1 MQRRKQKEKVAG
13 PSKEAAKTEVP
24 AALKKQLKLDDLPTE
39 EELQVKE
46 TTLQIMIVFLVIV
59 ILYVVAFCLRLF
71 SVIRY
76 ESIIHEFDPHFNF
89 RGTKTL
95 VYDGVEAFYNWF
107 DTLVWYPLG
116 RWVGHTV
123 YPGLMLTS
131 GAIYHTLHFF
141 NFPID
146 IRNVCVFL
154 APLFAGNTA
163 LVTFLM
169 ARECW
174 DTGAGLVAAAFV
186 AIVPGYISRSVAG
199 SYDNEAIAIFAIIN
213 TFFGFVKA
221 VKTGRMKWAAYAA
234 VAYMY
239 MVHAWGGYIYIIN
252 LVPVYVYGMV
262 LIGRYSHRLYVAF
275 STFYILGTLF
285 SLLVPFVGFA
295 AVISNTHMAAP
306 IVFALLQ
313 FHNLMAFMRG
323 HLGDQFGAAFKKL
336 IYFGVISAV
345 VVFVAAL
352 VLGIVDITKT
362 GRFFYMLN
370 PAANTIPIIASI
382 SEHQATPWSS
392 FFFDLS
398 FLVMLMP
405 VGMYYCFRE
414 WTDGAIFLLTYGVTA
429 TYFGCVMTRLILV
442 LAPAACMLAG
452 VGVSRTLTLFM
463 RDSTRGKDSDRN
475 LGSQG
480 VSRMI
485 GTAVTALFGSLFF
498 FYVVHCSWITS
509 EAYSSPSIILQ
520 ANGHNGQRVIFD
532 DYREGYFWLQ
542 TNTAPDAKIMS
553 WWDYGYQMA
562 SMSNRT
568 TIVDNNTWNNTHI
581 ATVGRCLASSEEDCY
596 RVMRKLDVDYV
607 LVVFGGYIGYSSD
620 DINKFLWPIRIG
632 GSVYP
637 MIKERD
643 YLNQNGEYRVDSGAS
658 KRMLN
663 SMMYKMCYYRFGEV
677 QTSYQHP
684 AGFDRVRNTVIGR
697 PDFKL
702 SKIQEAFT
710 TEHWMVRIY
719 RVRKEPNR
727 G

>member
-1 MQRRKQKEKVAG
+1 MKRSSKGKGSPKESQKERAAEER
-13 PSKEAAKTEVP
+13 KELAP
-24 AALKKQLKLDDLPTE
+24 YKKNVSLSDLPSLEATK
-39 EELQVKE
+39 LKE
-46 TTLQIMIVFLVIV
+46 TTAQMMIIFLVLV
-59 ILYVVAFCLRLF
+59 MLYVVSFCLRLF

-89 RGTKTL
+89 RATKTL

-141 NFPID
+141 HFPID
-146 IRNVCVFL
+146 IRNVCVFI

-163 LVTFLM
+163 LVTYILTKD
-169 ARECW
+169 CW
-174 DTGAGLVAAAFV
+174 DSGAGLIAAAFV
-186 AIVPGYISRSVAG
+186 AVVPGYISRSVAG

-213 TFFGFVKA
+213 TFMGFVKS
-221 VKTGRMKWAAYAA
+221 VKTGSMMWACYAA
-234 VAYMY
+234 IAYCY

-252 LVPVYVYGMV
+252 LLPVYTYGMV
-262 LIGRYSHRLYVAF
+262 LIGRYSHRLYVAY
-275 STFYILGTLF
+275 STFYVLGTLF

-295 AVISNTHMAAP
+295 AVVSNTHMAAP

-313 FHNLMAFMRG
+313 FHNLMAFMRS
-323 HLGDQFGAAFKKL
+323 HFGDHFGAFFKKAV
-336 IYFGVISAV
+336 YFIVVSCVALFVI
-345 VVFVAAL
+345 AL
-352 VLGIVDITKT
+352 ALGIVDITKT

-382 SEHQATPWSS
+382 SEHQATPWTS

-398 FLVMLMP
+398 FLVLLMP
-405 VGMYYCFRE
+405 VGMFFCFKE
-414 WTDGAIFLLTYGVTA
+414 WTDGSIFLLTYGITA

-442 LAPAACMLAG
+442 LAPVTCMLAA
-452 VGVSRTLTLFM
+452 VGVSRTLSLFI
-463 RDSTRGKDSDRN
+463 RDSARGEQDHSER
-475 LGSQG
+475 G
-480 VSRMI
+480 VGGNVVSKI
-485 GTAVTALFGSLFF
+485 LAFACTGLFSCLFL
-498 FYVVHCSWITS
+498 FYVVHCTWITS

-520 ANGHNGQRVIFD
+520 ANHGGQRVIFD

-568 TIVDNNTWNNTHI
+568 TIVDNNTWNNSHI
-581 ATVGRCLASSEEDCY
+581 GTVGRCLASSEEDCY
-596 RVMRKLDVDYV
+596 RILRKLDVDYF
-607 LVVFGGYIGYSSD
+607 LVIFGGFVGYSSD

-643 YLNQNGEYRVDSGAS
+643 YLSDQGEYRV
-658 KRMLN
+658 
-663 SMMYKMCYYRFGEV
+663 CF
-677 QTSYQHP
+677 
-684 AGFDRVRNTVIGR
+684 
-697 PDFKL
+697 
-702 SKIQEAFT
+702 
-710 TEHWMVRIY
+710 
-719 RVRKEPNR
+719 
-727 G
+727 

>member
-1 MQRRKQKEKVAG
+1 MQQRRKGQKEKSSGAAAA
-13 PSKEAAKTEVP
+13 PKEEA
-24 AALKKQLKLDDLPTE
+24 AALKKTLTLDDIPTE
-39 EELQVKE
+39 EELSVKE
-46 TTLQIMIVFLVIV
+46 TTLQIMIVFLVLV
-59 ILYVVAFCLRLF
+59 MLYVVAFCLRLF

-169 ARECW
+169 TRECW
-174 DTGAGLVAAAFV
+174 DTGAALVAAAFV

-221 VKTGRMKWAAYAA
+221 VKTGRMKWGAYAA
-234 VAYMY
+234 VSYCY

-262 LIGRYSHRLYVAF
+262 LVGRYSHRLYVAYT
-275 STFYILGTLF
+275 TFYILGTLL

-295 AVISNTHMAAP
+295 AVMSNTHMAAP
-306 IVFALLQ
+306 IVFALMQ
-313 FHNLMAFMRG
+313 FHNLMAFMRR
-323 HLGDQFGAAFKKL
+323 HLGSQFGAAFKKI
-336 IYFGVISAV
+336 IYFLVTSAIG
-345 VVFVAAL
+345 VFVAAL
-352 VLGIVDITKT
+352 ALGIVDITKT

-370 PAANTIPIIASI
+370 PAANTVPIIASI

-414 WTDGAIFLLTYGVTA
+414 WTDASVCLNRFPPLFINSKRLCKFASPIPFL
-429 TYFGCVMTRLILV
+429 
-442 LAPAACMLAG
+442 
-452 VGVSRTLTLFM
+452 
-463 RDSTRGKDSDRN
+463 
-475 LGSQG
+475 
-480 VSRMI
+480 
-485 GTAVTALFGSLFF
+485 
-498 FYVVHCSWITS
+498 
-509 EAYSSPSIILQ
+509 
-520 ANGHNGQRVIFD
+520 
-532 DYREGYFWLQ
+532 
-542 TNTAPDAKIMS
+542 
-553 WWDYGYQMA
+553 
-562 SMSNRT
+562 
-568 TIVDNNTWNNTHI
+568 
-581 ATVGRCLASSEEDCY
+581 
-596 RVMRKLDVDYV
+596 RKLHDPRRCCHCCR
-607 LVVFGGYIGYSSD
+607 L
-620 DINKFLWPIRIG
+620 
-632 GSVYP
+632 
-637 MIKERD
+637 
-643 YLNQNGEYRVDSGAS
+643 
-658 KRMLN
+658 
-663 SMMYKMCYYRFGEV
+663 
-677 QTSYQHP
+677 
-684 AGFDRVRNTVIGR
+684 
-697 PDFKL
+697 
-702 SKIQEAFT
+702 
-710 TEHWMVRIY
+710 
-719 RVRKEPNR
+719 
-727 G
+727 

>member
-1 MQRRKQKEKVAG
+1 MQKRGKKEKDEVVK
-13 PSKEAAKTEVP
+13 PKVEKTVN
-24 AALKKQLKLDDLPTE
+24 LTLDDLPDPS
-39 EELQVKE
+39 ELKMKE
-46 TTLQIMIVFLVIV
+46 STLQIMIIFLVLGM
-59 ILYVVAFCLRLF
+59 LYIVAFCLRLF
-71 SVIRY
+71 SVLRY

-89 RGTKTL
+89 RATKTL

-141 NFPID
+141 HFPID

-163 LVTFLM
+163 LVTYILTKD
-169 ARECW
+169 CW
-174 DTGAGLVAAAFV
+174 DSGAGLIAAAFV

-213 TFFGFVKA
+213 TFMGFVKS
-221 VKTGRMKWAAYAA
+221 VKTGSMKWAAYSA
-234 VAYMY
+234 VAYCY

-252 LVPVYVYGMV
+252 LLPVYVYGMV
-262 LIGRYSHRLYVAF
+262 LIGRYSHRLYVAY
-275 STFYILGTLF
+275 STFYVLGTLF

-295 AVISNTHMAAP
+295 AVFSNTHMAAP

-313 FHNLMAFMRG
+313 FHNIMGFLRM
-323 HLGDQFGAAFKKL
+323 HLGDKLALFFKKMVSFL
-336 IYFGVISAV
+336 ASGAIAIFAACLALGV
-345 VVFVAAL
+345 
-352 VLGIVDITKT
+352 VDITKT

-398 FLVMLMP
+398 FLVLLMP
-405 VGMYYCFRE
+405 VGMYFCFRE
-414 WTDGAIFLLTYGVTA
+414 WTDGAIFLLTYGITA

-442 LAPAACMLAG
+442 LAPVACMLAAIA
-452 VGVSRTLTLFM
+452 VSRTLSLFM
-463 RDSTRGKDSDRN
+463 RDAQRGSKQDRN
-475 LGSQG
+475 A
-480 VSRMI
+480 VSNAASK
-485 GTAVTALFGSLFF
+485 TVAWCVTMLFGFLFL
-498 FYVVHCSWITS
+498 FYVVHCTWITS

-520 ANGHNGQRVIFD
+520 ANGANGQRVIFD

-542 TNTAPDAKIMS
+542 TNTAEDAKIMS

-568 TIVDNNTWNNTHI
+568 TLVDNNTWNNTHI

-596 RVMRKLDVDYV
+596 RIMKKLDVDYV
-607 LVVFGGYIGYSSD
+607 LVVFGGFIGYSSD

-637 MIKERD
+637 MIKEKD
-643 YLNQNGEYRVDSGAS
+643 YLNDHGEYRVDAGAS
-658 KRMLN
+658 KRMMN
-663 SMMYKMCYYRFGEV
+663 SMMYKMCYHRFGEV

-684 AGFDRVRNTVIGR
+684 TGFDRVRNAVIGR
-697 PDFKL
+697 KDFKL

-719 RVRKEPNR
+719 RVKKEPNR